1 MHDPLRC
8 QDDANV
14 TAGCTQAVNCSDDD
28 PRVVAPRI
36 APSNPSALRAQT
48 VVVSGR
54 TSDVRHFVIIVCASV
69 YPNPNEGVRII
80 YLATQIPLEFKCF
93 EFQRGTQA
101 ANAILGKSIST
112 REALPKIL
120 VNTFKPTWVMISTI
134 SASL

>member
-54 TSDVRHFVIIVCASV
+54 ISDVRHFVIILCASV